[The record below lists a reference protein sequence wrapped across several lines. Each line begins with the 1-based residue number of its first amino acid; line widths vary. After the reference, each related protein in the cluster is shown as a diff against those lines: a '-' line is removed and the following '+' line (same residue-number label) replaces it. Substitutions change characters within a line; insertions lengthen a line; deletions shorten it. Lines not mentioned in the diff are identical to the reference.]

1 MKSPSLGVESREAS
15 ALKTAGEGTQKLL
28 VLESIRGIAAFAV
41 FNYHFIDLFA
51 RQLWSAPFRVMVS
64 STLGAALAATQVTP
78 LNVLV
83 NSELAVRTFFVLSG
97 FVLSYRFFIKRDD
110 AIPRVAALK
119 RAIRL
124 AVPISAS
131 LVVSFVVFRFISS
144 HEALLQIGPVFDTT
158 MMQQDVKY
166 PPRAWDVVTQ
176 SVKVMFTGVTFRTLN
191 RSLWTMQHELVGSY
205 VVFCFLIL
213 FGVIRHRW
221 LLYLAVGAAA
231 LLMGQ
236 PYVIDFLVGMA
247 ISDFTARVPAESRA
261 GRRLRAWALLSL
273 ALGLGYMMLWFP
285 LLDHGWRIY
294 ELFQVGP
301 AIAAGFV
308 VFGAVYATR
317 VHSWLS
323 LRPIVF
329 FGRISFA
336 SYLLHLSVIYGVG
349 GWIFKWTYDATG
361 SHATAFVA
369 GYAVSL
375 MALLGAATAFTRYV
389 DEPAI
394 ALSRWVANTVAGEK
408 S

>member
-1 MKSPSLGVESREAS
+1 MCGS
-15 ALKTAGEGTQKLL
+15 
-28 VLESIRGIAAFAV
+28 
-41 FNYHFIDLFA
+41 
-51 RQLWSAPFRVMVS
+51 RQLWSAPFRVMLS

-119 RAIRL
+119 RVIRL

-144 HEALLQIGPVFDTT
+144 HETLLQIGPAFDTT
-158 MMQQDVKY
+158 MIREDVAY

-176 SVKVMFTGVTFRTLN
+176 SVKVMFTGVTFRTMN

-213 FGVIRHRW
+213 FGVVRHRW
-221 LLYLAVGAAA
+221 FLYFAAGGAA
-231 LLMGQ
+231 LLLGQ
-236 PYVIDFLVGMA
+236 PYVIDFLLGMA
-247 ISDFTARVPAESRA
+247 ISDFTGRVPAESLP
-261 GRRLRAWALLSL
+261 GQRLRAWALPSL
-273 ALGLGYMMLWFP
+273 GLGLGYMMLWFP
-285 LLDHGWRIY
+285 FLDHGWLIFD
-294 ELFQVGP
+294 LFHVGP
-301 AIAAGFV
+301 AVAAGLV

-317 VHSWLS
+317 VHAWLR

-361 SHATAFVA
+361 SHAAAFVA

-394 ALSRWVANTVAGEK
+394 ALSHWVANTVAGENA
-408 S
+408 